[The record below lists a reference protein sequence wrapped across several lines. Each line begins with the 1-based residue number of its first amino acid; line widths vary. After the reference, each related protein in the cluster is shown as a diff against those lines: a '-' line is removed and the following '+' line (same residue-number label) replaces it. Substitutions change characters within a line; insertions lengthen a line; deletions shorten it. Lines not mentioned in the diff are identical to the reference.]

1 MKKHKTYT
9 TEELLGMSERT
20 RTNMLVFFIK
30 RNHPHIE
37 YLQRII
43 DCGVNYEVKENRKE
57 RTLLH
62 SAVYYNRHK
71 IAKILIDAGIDVN
84 AKDKFGQ
91 TALHFCSSIK
101 GRIEMAKILLENG
114 ADVNAQTNNGWT
126 PLHYCAKRGLLALA
140 EFLIEHRA
148 RRGLANAKGYLPYD
162 YAKYRSHKKIFS
174 F

>member
-9 TEELLGMSERT
+9 TEELLTMSEQS
-20 RTNMLVFFIK
+20 RTNMLIFFIK
-30 RNHPHIE
+30 RNHHHIE

-43 DCGVNYEVKENRKE
+43 DCGVNLEVKENFNE

-62 SAVYYNRHK
+62 IAVHFNRHK
-71 IAKILIDAGIDVN
+71 IVKILIDAGIDVN

-91 TALHFCSSIK
+91 TPLHICSAIK
-101 GRIEMAKILLENG
+101 HRFEMAKILLENG

-126 PLHYCAKRGLLALA
+126 SLHYCAKKGLPALA

-148 RRGLANAKGYLPYD
+148 RRGLANTKGYLPYD
-162 YAKYRSHKKIFS
+162 YAKYRSQKKIFN